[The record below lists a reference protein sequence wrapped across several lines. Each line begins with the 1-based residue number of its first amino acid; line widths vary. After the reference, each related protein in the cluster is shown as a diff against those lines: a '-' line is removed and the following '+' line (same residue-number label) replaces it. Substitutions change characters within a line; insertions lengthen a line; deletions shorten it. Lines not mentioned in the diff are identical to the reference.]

1 MVDAVPKRIT
11 PDTLLRS
18 SEVSALVGVHANSVV
33 NWTAK
38 GYLPSQM
45 TPGGHRRVLASDL
58 LAFLLDRKM
67 RVPRALQRMT
77 RAKVLI
83 VDDDTGLL
91 RSMRRWLSPFEAV
104 IEVRMASSVFDA
116 LLEIANF
123 SPDLLVVDYFMPE
136 FDGITLCRH
145 IKRRPTLAHIDVIL
159 MTGQLTGAIRKRAA
173 DAGVMVCIEK
183 PLERALLFD
192 ALGIR
197 GTARPAQ

>member
-1 MVDAVPKRIT
+1 MPKRIT

-38 GYLPSQM
+38 GYLPSQL

-58 LAFLLDRKM
+58 IQFLRARNM
-67 RVPRALQRMT
+67 RLPRVLERMT
-77 RAKVLI
+77 RAKVLV
-83 VDDDTGLL
+83 VDDDVPLL
-91 RSMRRWLSPFEAV
+91 RAMRRWFSPFEAV
-104 IEVRMASSVFDA
+104 VDFRVASTVFDA

-123 SPDLLVVDYFMPE
+123 SPDLVVVDYFMPQ
-136 FDGITLCRH
+136 FDGITLCKH
-145 IKRRPTLAHIDVIL
+145 IKRRPGLAHIDVIL
-159 MTGQLTGAIRKRAA
+159 MTGQLTAAIRKRAV

-183 PLERALLFD
+183 PLDRGLLFD